1 MHDVWVMLFAI
12 GGTVAAY
19 LVATW
24 LYKRFYTPLLL
35 PVAVATFL
43 VIAALLIGD
52 ISYDTYMIGG
62 KWIDMLLGP
71 AVVSLAYPLYQN
83 KYILK
88 RLAIPI
94 VCGTFIGAI
103 IGVTT
108 GVFMAK
114 SFGFEETIIFSLTP
128 KSVTTP
134 VAMDISQTLTGLSSL
149 AAVFVMIAGIFGAMI
164 STVAFK
170 VFQLKHTVG
179 RGVAL
184 GSASH
189 AIGTSRALEN
199 SLEEGSVSTI
209 AMILSAVFVSVLAPL
224 LVAIMV

>member
-1 MHDVWVMLFAI
+1 
-12 GGTVAAY
+12 
-19 LVATW
+19 
-24 LYKRFYTPLLL
+24 
-35 PVAVATFL
+35 
-43 VIAALLIGD
+43 
-52 ISYDTYMIGG
+52 YMIGG

-170 VFQLKHTVG
+170 VFQLKHTVE
-179 RGVAL
+179 RSIAL

-189 AIGTSRALEN
+189 TIGISRVFEN
-199 SLEEGSVSTI
+199 SLEVGSVSTI